1 MKTTARIFSLILA
14 VMTVFAGTSMTAF
27 AGAGSESQ
35 VSAIDLK
42 SPIRS
47 EGREKWQGDYA
58 YFGSYDGAPLKYRV
72 LDSESKDYGGNSILL
87 DCNSALTN
95 MPFNSDGKTKEWEK
109 SDVRK
114 WLNGAFYSGA
124 FEEGE
129 KNAIISS
136 VKKSPSA
143 TDGEGFKVAG
153 GISSGKWTPLNGDKV
168 FALDAKELTNES
180 YGYKIQSKA
189 WLKDNIGMS
198 GFWTRT
204 YCTYDGESNKYIYG
218 IAVGQGVY
226 YTFINMSKANDEFD
240 RNPMVSPA
248 LNVNRE
254 KVALT
259 LPATEAKDI
268 SAELSKENREEI
280 SEWKLVLRDSAHE
293 KFRAQFKSGSNGT
306 LTVDYKD
313 AATGSDEFLAAVV
326 LNKEGHITYY
336 GKIGKAENP
345 AGEVKVKVPS
355 DYNEATGDKLY
366 IFNEKCNGE
375 KRTDY
380 GSSLQQVKHNCAKE
394 NLKYV
399 DNGNGTHRQ
408 ECAECGYVTLA
419 SESHTGTVSSCTKK
433 SLCEKCGC
441 ELGAEDA
448 SKHENLQ
455 HVAAKEATKTE
466 EGNIEYYYCDAC
478 GKYYRD
484 ADAKEEIQQKDT
496 VLEKLS
502 SNDPDD
508 NDNQGDK
515 GNGKGNGNNGK
526 SNGNNGKG
534 GKRGNG
540 KTITKHAPETGDE
553 SNILF
558 AGICLSLSLAAL
570 IGLRLKIKNK

>member
-1 MKTTARIFSLILA
+1 MKTIARVFSLILA

-27 AGAGSESQ
+27 ADTESESE
-35 VSAIDLK
+35 VNAINLK
-42 SPIRS
+42 SPIQS
-47 EGREKWQGDYA
+47 EEREDWQGDYV
-58 YFGSYDGAPLKYRV
+58 YFGNYEGAPLKFRV
-72 LDSESKDYGGNSILL
+72 LDPDSNDYGGNTILL
-87 DCNSALTN
+87 DCNQGLGK
-95 MPFNSDGKTKEWEK
+95 MPFSADRETKEWEK

-114 WLNGAFYSGA
+114 WCNDTFYSNN
-124 FEEGE
+124 FDEGE
-129 KNAIISS
+129 RLAIASS
-136 VKKSPSA
+136 VKKNPSA
-143 TDGEGFKVAG
+143 TDGEGFFVAG
-153 GISSGKWTPLNGDKV
+153 SPGGRWVPLSGDKI
-168 FALDAKELTNES
+168 FALDAAELTNKT
-180 YGYKIQSKA
+180 YGY
-189 WLKDNIGMS
+189 DTRS
-198 GFWTRT
+198 GGREKPEVDFRGYWTRT
-204 YCTYDGESNKYIYG
+204 YSLMNSDYKGG
-218 IAVGQGVY
+218 IAVGIGVGY
-226 YTFINMSKANDEFD
+226 IPLNSMVGPEY
-240 RNPMVSPA
+240 NPEISPA
-248 LNVNRE
+248 LNVSRE

-259 LPATEAKDI
+259 LPATESKDI

-313 AATGSDEFLAAVV
+313 ATTGSDEFLAAVV

-355 DYNEATGDKLY
+355 DYNEANGDKLY
-366 IFNEKCNGE
+366 IFNEKCGGE
-375 KRTDY
+375 KETDY

-408 ECAECGYVTLA
+408 ECTECGYVAIA
-419 SESHTGTVSSCTKK
+419 SEEHTATVASCSKK
-433 SLCEKCGC
+433 SLCEKCGK
-441 ELGAEDA
+441 EMGAVDA
-448 SKHENLQ
+448 SNHENLQ
-455 HVAAKEATKTE
+455 HVAAKKATKTE

-484 ADAKEEIQQKDT
+484 EKAKEEIQQKDT

-502 SNDPDD
+502 SNDS
-508 NDNQGDK
+508 NKKGDK